1 MAHGQQFG
9 KVSSLLCCVCSC
21 VHTRRC
27 VFIPSGRICPSAPAR
42 CLLQRGPGA
51 LSSRAVREV
60 SFVFCETLSCRS
72 FVSLR
77 VLLVDVFSLVVFVFR
92 PTHRAVRALPPFF
105 RLSRSRIFSGL
116 PARSLRCVIK
126 PNCRSSQ
133 IYPNVFSTT
142 GERIISTF
150 PVVVSISSATNL
162 LIVPTVPIFLPT
174 LHRSAGIPFVWLP
187 LSVVPAQPFLF
198 ALRN

>member
-9 KVSSLLCCVCSC
+9 KVSSLLCCVRSC
-21 VHTRRC
+21 VSACGC

-116 PARSLRCVIK
+116 PARSLRCVINRTAGAHK
-126 PNCRSSQ
+126 STRMSFPQLGNASSLL
-133 IYPNVFSTT
+133 SLW
-142 GERIISTF
+142 SS
-150 PVVVSISSATNL
+150 VSLQLQTYS
-162 LIVPTVPIFLPT
+162 
-174 LHRSAGIPFVWLP
+174 
-187 LSVVPAQPFLF
+187 
-198 ALRN
+198 